1 MLLIILSK
9 TRKQPLVTDTR
20 LSGNP
25 VPIDIDNIFCH
36 TSLLKIKQAR
46 NSSDC
51 LSFKLNRKL
60 FEVIL
65 DLGALKDTQKDIVQ
79 TKMFSI
85 CLNKL

>member
-9 TRKQPLVTDTR
+9 TRKQPLVTETR
-20 LSGNP
+20 LSDNLIS
-25 VPIDIDNIFCH
+25 IDIDNTFCH
-36 TSLLKIKQAR
+36 TSLPKIKQAR

-65 DLGALKDTQKDIVQ
+65 DLGALKDTQKDIVP

>member
-9 TRKQPLVTDTR
+9 TRKQPLVTETR
-20 LSGNP
+20 LSDNLIS
-25 VPIDIDNIFCH
+25 IDIDNAFCH
-36 TSLLKIKQAR
+36 PSLLKIKQAR